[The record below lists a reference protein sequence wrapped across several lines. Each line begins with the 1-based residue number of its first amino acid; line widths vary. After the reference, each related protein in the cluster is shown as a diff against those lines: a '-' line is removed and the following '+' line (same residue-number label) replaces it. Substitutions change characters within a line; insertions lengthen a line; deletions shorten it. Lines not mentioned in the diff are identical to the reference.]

1 MFFCCLISTCIA
13 FYISLLM
20 KDDKN
25 AQAYIGILV
34 LVLGITFK
42 LFDYFEISNLLIKSV
57 FYFCVY
63 HKFCYSNTSIK

>member
-1 MFFCCLISTCIA
+1 
-13 FYISLLM
+13 M